1 MGIIQVLAM
10 FAGFSTIIMGLVY
23 VGIRFKHMDRRM
35 RGSAELEDVAQ
46 RLAELEERSE
56 QRLAELEERLDFAER
71 MLTEQRARHRIQ
83 ASRND

>member
-1 MGIIQVLAM
+1 MGMMPFLAM
-10 FAGFSTIIMGLVY
+10 FAGFSTIICGLVY
-23 VGIRFKHMDRRM
+23 VAIRFKHLDRRM

-46 RLAELEERSE
+46 RLVELEEHSE

-83 ASRND
+83 APREG